1 MKKSKII
8 LGGLAVMTSTLLAAC
23 GASSSKTA
31 ANQKLNWMEE
41 AELSTID
48 VSKIMDDVSFNQVN
62 QVMEGLYTL
71 GNNAKVKNALASKA
85 TVSKDGKTWTFN
97 IRKNAKWSNGQALT
111 AKDFVYSWKRTV
123 DPKTASEYSYLF
135 SGIENADAIV
145 AGKKKASTLGI
156 KAVGKYKLVVSLER
170 KIPYFKLLMAF
181 PLFFPQN
188 EQAVKKYGSKYG
200 TASKYMV
207 YNGPFVHKGWTG
219 SNLSWKLVKN
229 KYYWD
234 KKDVKLTQINYSV
247 QKSPSTAYNL
257 YQAGKLDGTIL
268 DAQASKQLTKSK
280 GYTIRKVANT
290 QYLQFNLKKYSKFK
304 STNLRRGISMAINR
318 SSLSKTLGATYKAA
332 TTFTS
337 SGLTTVNGE
346 DFTKLAASS
355 EAKKY
360 TSYNKQLAKQYF
372 EKGLKEE
379 GLSKLSF
386 TLLAS
391 DDDTSKKLAEFV
403 QSQLETA
410 FGDKITVKVQS
421 IPSKTKLNR
430 VLAGNFEC
438 TLSGWIADYADPIS
452 FLECETTGNS
462 YNYGSWSNKEYDKL
476 IAASKTSSGEAR
488 MKLLAKAEN
497 ILMVNQGVTPL
508 TQANKAWMIKSK
520 VKGIIY
526 NSAGVCYN
534 FKYAYIAN

>member
-1 MKKSKII
+1 M
-8 LGGLAVMTSTLLAAC
+8 GGLAVLTSTLLAAC
-23 GASSSKTA
+23 GNSSSSKTA
-31 ANQKLNWMEE
+31 ASQKLNWMEE

-48 VSKIMDDVSFNQVN
+48 VSKILDDTSFNQVN

-71 GNNAKVKNALASKA
+71 GNNAKVKNALATKT

-97 IRKNAKWSNGQALT
+97 IRKNAKWSNGQQVT
-111 AKDFVYSWKRTV
+111 AKDFVFSWRRTV
-123 DPKTASEYSYLF
+123 NPKTASEYSYLF
-135 SGIENADAIV
+135 SGIKNADSIV
-145 AGKKKASTLGI
+145 AGKKSPSTLGV
-156 KAVGKYKLVVSLER
+156 KADGKYKLVVTLDR

-207 YNGPFVHKGWTG
+207 YNGPFIHKGWTG

-234 KKDVKLTQINYSV
+234 KKNVKLTQINYSV

-257 YQAGKLDGTIL
+257 YQDGKLDGAIL
-268 DAQASKQLTKSK
+268 DSQASKQLAKSS
-280 GYTIRKVANT
+280 GYTVRKLAST
-290 QYLQFNLKKYSKFK
+290 EYLQFNMKKYSKFK
-304 STNLRRGISMAINR
+304 NTDLRRGISMAINR
-318 SSLSKTLGATYKAA
+318 NSLSKTLGATYTAA

-337 SGLTTVNGE
+337 SGLTTVNGK
-346 DFTKLAASS
+346 DFTKLTQSS
-355 EAKKY
+355 ESKKY

-372 EKGLKEE
+372 EKGLKAV

-386 TLLAS
+386 TILS
-391 DDDTSKKLAEFV
+391 TDDDTSKKLAEFV
-403 QSQLETA
+403 QSELETA
-410 FGDKITVKVQS
+410 FGSKISVKVQS

-452 FLECETTGNS
+452 FLDCETTGNS
-462 YNYGSWSNKEYDKL
+462 YNYGGWSNKEYDKL
-476 IAASKTSSGEAR
+476 IAASKTSSGTAR
-488 MKLLAKAEN
+488 MKILAQAEN
-497 ILMVNQGVTPL
+497 VLMVNQGVTPL
-508 TQANKAWMIKSK
+508 TQSSKAWMIKSK

-534 FKYAYIAN
+534 FKYAYIAK

>member
-1 MKKSKII
+1 MAHSCTRVDWLQPLLEAGQEQVL
-8 LGGLAVMTSTLLAAC
+8 LG
-23 GASSSKTA
+23 
-31 ANQKLNWMEE
+31 Q
-41 AELSTID
+41 
-48 VSKIMDDVSFNQVN
+48 
-62 QVMEGLYTL
+62 EGC
-71 GNNAKVKNALASKA
+71 
-85 TVSKDGKTWTFN
+85 
-97 IRKNAKWSNGQALT
+97 QLT
-111 AKDFVYSWKRTV
+111 K
-123 DPKTASEYSYLF
+123 
-135 SGIENADAIV
+135 
-145 AGKKKASTLGI
+145 
-156 KAVGKYKLVVSLER
+156 
-170 KIPYFKLLMAF
+170 
-181 PLFFPQN
+181 
-188 EQAVKKYGSKYG
+188 
-200 TASKYMV
+200 
-207 YNGPFVHKGWTG
+207 
-219 SNLSWKLVKN
+219 
-229 KYYWD
+229 
-234 KKDVKLTQINYSV
+234 INYSV

-268 DAQASKQLTKSK
+268 DAQPSKQLTKSK

-332 TTFTS
+332 TTLTS

-372 EKGLKEE
+372 ETGLKEE
-379 GLSKLSF
+379 GLSKLFF

-438 TLSGWIADYADPIS
+438 TLYGWIADYADPIS
-452 FLECETTGNS
+452 FLDCETTGNS

-476 IAASKTSSGEAR
+476 IAASKTSSGEAH

-497 ILMVNQGVTPL
+497 ILMVKPGGNSFNSSQQGL
-508 TQANKAWMIKSK
+508 DDQEQ
-520 VKGIIY
+520 GQGHY
-526 NSAGVCYN
+526 LQQCRRLLQLQVCLHR
-534 FKYAYIAN
+534 